1 METNQ
6 TNSPSETIKGPFI
19 SNCFGH
25 KEVFESRHE
34 NVISTILELDNGD
47 IASGSYDSTIKV
59 WSIATKKLLQEIKLP
74 KQFPTSLIEIPSN
87 ILVASTSEGNIIA
100 YSIATGRELGTIK
113 VSTIKLTKIINLSEN
128 SFLTSG
134 YDRCIKLW
142 KFPSDLNENNFTQTS
157 IRNEFSYEKCYD
169 SVTCLC
175 KLKEGQ
181 FCSGSLKKV
190 QFWDADKYSSTK
202 SFEAHNKSLSCLKL
216 LSKNRLA
223 TGAWDGIV
231 KIWDL
236 ETLNCL
242 GTIHQDFSYKV
253 FELFE
258 INESTLM
265 ALVTKYVIIV
275 NLNSYQCDT
284 LFPLETFE
292 EAGIVLKNSKK
303 MVICASSHQ
312 LEMYS

>member
-1 METNQ
+1 MEPNQ
-6 TNSPSETIKGPFI
+6 TNNPSTIIKAPFI

-34 NVISTILELDNGD
+34 NVISTILELNNGD
-47 IASGSYDSTIKV
+47 IASGSYDSTIKI
-59 WSIATKKLLQEIKLP
+59 WSITTKKLLQEMKLS

-100 YSIATGRELGTIK
+100 YSITTGKELGIIK
-113 VSTIKLTKIINLSEN
+113 VSTIKLTKIINLSEG

-134 YDRCIKLW
+134 NDKCIKLW
-142 KFPSDLNENNFTQTS
+142 TFPSDLNENNFGQYS
-157 IRNEFSYEKCYD
+157 FRNDFSYEKCYD

-175 KLKEGQ
+175 KLKEGH

-190 QFWDADKYSSTK
+190 QFWDVDKFSSIK
-202 SFEAHNKSLSCLKL
+202 SFEAHNKSLSCIKL
-216 LSKNRLA
+216 LSNNRLA

-236 ETLNCL
+236 DTLNCL
-242 GTIHQDFSYKV
+242 GTVHQDFSYKV

-258 INESTLM
+258 INEKALM
-265 ALVTKYVIIV
+265 ALVTKYVIII
-275 NLNSYQCDT
+275 NLDSYQCDT

-303 MVICASSHQ
+303 MVICANSHQ
-312 LEMYS
+312 LEIYS